1 MKKKILNLL
10 LLFSISLGI
19 NITSVYANTCSYQDS
34 CNGLN
39 KYGYYCVSHAGVC
52 EEATCAEIG
61 NVAYQQ
67 CDGARDK
74 SGEECVFYNN
84 KCMKKSEASPK
95 ISCSQKDS
103 NSCNGF
109 DDYNHYCVYHAVSG
123 YASCDAVSCA
133 EIGNVAIQQCNNAI
147 DYNGEACVVYNN
159 KCMKKS
165 EANIADYDGND
176 KKDTTIDGYDNYESD
191 GDVVCG
197 KGWVFNR
204 SIANVTHYMVLLF
217 QIIAP
222 VMLII
227 LGMIDLMKGI
237 VAGKDDEIKK
247 GQSAFIKRLIIA
259 LLLFF
264 VITIVRIVLNLLSNG
279 AIIDCFDCFVNGAKN
294 CTQSM

>member
-1 MKKKILNLL
+1 MKKYLLSFVFVLL
-10 LLFSISLGI
+10 LTLTT
-19 NITSVYANTCSYQDS
+19 NVYAANMTCDLYGQSCPERDDFKNYCMIGSTGQCEIKQKYIKCTEPGDEGCDCTAFGQQDCAKMFNS
-34 CNGLN
+34 NGEPCDIVE
-39 KYGYYCVSHAGVC
+39 GAC
-52 EEATCAEIG
+52 
-61 NVAYQQ
+61 NVA
-67 CDGARDK
+67 K
-74 SGEECVFYNN
+74 SG
-84 KCMKKSEASPK
+84 
-95 ISCSQKDS
+95 SQR
-103 NSCNGF
+103 
-109 DDYNHYCVYHAVSG
+109 Y
-123 YASCDAVSCA
+123 
-133 EIGNVAIQQCNNAI
+133 I
-147 DYNGEACVVYNN
+147 DYYGTNTNTNTNN
-159 KCMKKS
+159 
-165 EANIADYDGND
+165 
-176 KKDTTIDGYDNYESD
+176 TTPDGYDNYESD

-237 VAGKDDEIKK
+237 VAGKDDDIKK
-247 GQSAFIKRLIIA
+247 GQSVFIKRLIIA